1 MESNLDRIQ
10 DNPQQLRTLFE
21 KVREDN
27 VSQLNE
33 CSDYIRTIEKLCNQA
48 IQMNAD
54 LENKLANVSNEEKEW
69 KDITLKLS
77 TTSIK
82 GKIILDVG
90 NVKYATSV
98 DTLIREKNTFFAALF
113 SGGWELERDPND
125 NSIFIDRDGDLFKHI
140 LSYLRTDKIHNDVMA
155 NESLR
160 QRLILEAEYFCIHK
174 LIYILTAPERKRQR
188 EERLV
193 IEKIFPNGTLLRL
206 EHATKLN
213 QFCCKID
220 QKWELIYKATR
231 DGFSANAFHSHC
243 DNKGPT
249 MTIIQS
255 SNNYIF
261 GGYTSV
267 SWTSSQKYQNDSAAF
282 LFTLTNPHDIPPT
295 KYNNKS
301 FFHGIDAIYDD
312 SGSGPTFGN
321 GSDIYISDSSN
332 NINSSY
338 TNFPTAYYDTT
349 GEGNNTFT
357 GAKNFTTSDIEVF
370 KLA

>member
-1 MESNLDRIQ
+1 
-10 DNPQQLRTLFE
+10 
-21 KVREDN
+21 
-27 VSQLNE
+27 
-33 CSDYIRTIEKLCNQA
+33 
-48 IQMNAD
+48 
-54 LENKLANVSNEEKEW
+54 
-69 KDITLKLS
+69 
-77 TTSIK
+77 
-82 GKIILDVG
+82 
-90 NVKYATSV
+90 
-98 DTLIREKNTFFAALF
+98 
-113 SGGWELERDPND
+113 
-125 NSIFIDRDGDLFKHI
+125 
-140 LSYLRTDKIHNDVMA
+140 MA

-188 EERLV
+188 EERLA

-206 EHATKLN
+206 EHTTKLN
-213 QFCCKID
+213 QFYGKID
-220 QKWELIYKATR
+220 QKWGLIYKATR

-267 SWTSSQKYQNDSAAF
+267 SWASSQKYQNDNAAF

-338 TNFPTAYYDTT
+338 TNFPTTYYDTT